1 MCGCHN
7 LRMRKMGDMLM
18 VDAHI
23 DIDTDI
29 TVEAGH
35 VIVPSAQDAVRARRS
50 VPGMI
55 AHADPW
61 RPV

>member
-1 MCGCHN
+1 
-7 LRMRKMGDMLM
+7 MGDMLM
-18 VDAHI
+18 VDVHI
-23 DIDTDI
+23 NIDAVI

-35 VIVPSAQDAVRARRS
+35 VIVPSAENAVRARRS

-61 RPV
+61 RLV

>member
-1 MCGCHN
+1 
-7 LRMRKMGDMLM
+7 MRKMGDMLM

-35 VIVPSAQDAVRARRS
+35 VIMPSAQDAVRARRS